1 MMREGLFWAIAFPEK
16 WELLTFFT
24 LGDAISHKEAWEIH
38 IQPAEKRFR
47 QVAYNYYPRGRV
59 VIRNG
64 RATVFLNQ
72 HIATEE
78 VIQRVCETFSLTGP
92 RIHAEGGHH
101 YQCFMD
107 RK

>member
-1 MMREGLFWAIAFPEK
+1 MKEGLFWVIGSPEE
-16 WELLTFFT
+16 WELLPVFI
-24 LGDAISHKEAWEIH
+24 ASNVISHKEAWEIH

-47 QVAYNYYPRGRV
+47 QVAYNFYPRGRV

-72 HIATEE
+72 LIAAEQ
-78 VIQRVCETFSLTGP
+78 VVQKVCEAFSLTAP
-92 RIHAEGGHH
+92 RIHAEGGRH